1 MTLLVGSLTLMAGV
15 ITSVVLYQSYK
26 QVEHISV
33 NHTLNVARIA
43 QRSISRNMELL
54 SLALDSLAWRYRH
67 TQLHRMPAQQQ
78 LEFLLGEKI
87 EAGYIA
93 AQGIIDADGELSL
106 IHI

>member
-54 SLALDSLAWRYRH
+54 SLALEQRV
-67 TQLHRMPAQQQ
+67 QVVE
-78 LEFLLGEKI
+78 LERLVG
-87 EAGYIA
+87 A
-93 AQGIIDADGELSL
+93 EL
-106 IHI
+106 